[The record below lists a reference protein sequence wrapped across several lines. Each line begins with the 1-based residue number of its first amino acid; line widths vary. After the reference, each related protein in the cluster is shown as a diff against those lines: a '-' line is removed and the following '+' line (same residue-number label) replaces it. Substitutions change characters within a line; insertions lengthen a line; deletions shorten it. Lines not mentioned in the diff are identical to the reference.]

1 MLSLLGLRKGKGN
14 ANTSFVPTFSSIIHC
29 YISTKLVLLETHVSP
44 STSKCICMKVPST
57 SILGRMVRKCL
68 LSNYEWFSVP
78 VFIVR
83 GFSGGSVG
91 KESTCNAGD
100 LGLISGFGR
109 SPREGNG
116 SPLKYSCLRNPIN
129 RGAWWAKFHG
139 LPIVGCNLVTKPH
152 RHL

>member
-1 MLSLLGLRKGKGN
+1 
-14 ANTSFVPTFSSIIHC
+14 
-29 YISTKLVLLETHVSP
+29 
-44 STSKCICMKVPST
+44 MKVPST

-139 LPIVGCNLVTKPH
+139 LPIVGCNLVTKH
-152 RHL
+152 QQHLFVHLLFLFIIFYFFFFMYVYFVSHLNLS